1 MGPAEPL
8 FTPRACSACTKRVS
22 RPVQATDTYKSNIF
36 LALWK
41 MSHVEILWFKMSP
54 RTCVLCQKTWL
65 RPSTA
70 PSNVLNV
77 MSKTGL
83 QDGGTEILLLR
94 MAFTLK
100 KLTWHHSPFNVRI
113 YENASPLLNLRQG
126 WFSHFENHVR
136 LSIYLTGRVFVKSK
150 KKMYRVQIPRQ
161 ETFGKCKF
169 KDMERTLAKPGARRR
184 FRVPGTA
191 QETPIRCRSTNTL
204 HLSVPRIS
212 SKSKG
217 RGWGGERTTQIQQSL
232 EKKILPRDQ
241 LPAPTRV
248 PPRSAKLWEGLQH
261 QGTGHRPNAG
271 PGECAR
277 GRDRGDSAVAAG
289 LMLEPQPPEG
299 GLDPNGQ
306 LPPWTKYQCHPY
318 DRNTAPSL
326 LI

>member
-22 RPVQATDTYKSNIF
+22 RPVQATDTCKSNVF

-41 MSHVEILWFKMSP
+41 MSHVDISRFKMSP

-77 MSKTGL
+77 MSKIGL

-100 KLTWHHSPFNVRI
+100 KLTRHHSPFNVRI

-169 KDMERTLAKPGARRR
+169 KDMERTLAKPDRGLAGASGSPARRR
-184 FRVPGTA
+184 KRPFGAVQQILCTSVSQEYPQRVKEEDGEERELHRSNSHWRKKFSLEISCQHQHVCLQGARSFGRGCSTKARATA
-191 QETPIRCRSTNTL
+191 QTPDQASAHAGETAVTL
-204 HLSVPRIS
+204 
-212 SKSKG
+212 
-217 RGWGGERTTQIQQSL
+217 
-232 EKKILPRDQ
+232 
-241 LPAPTRV
+241 
-248 PPRSAKLWEGLQH
+248 LW
-261 QGTGHRPNAG
+261 P
-271 PGECAR
+271 
-277 GRDRGDSAVAAG
+277 
-289 LMLEPQPPEG
+289 
-299 GLDPNGQ
+299 LD
-306 LPPWTKYQCHPY
+306 
-318 DRNTAPSL
+318 
-326 LI
+326 